1 VMGCVGNA
9 PYDLFHTNKCM
20 TKYLLIFL
28 FVLSSLIAF
37 SQPGNKNI
45 FKTIEYT
52 FDSANLKPTIYYTVV
67 SWCGAN
73 LDDLILL
80 KDSIIKYRNNFHLVI
95 LLDSNL
101 RHKPKYFNCLK
112 EYTPDTII
120 YLNPFFPTC
129 FWKKRE
135 ARWYAQ
141 QVNESFSTNFKM
153 VGPGALFARFRN
165 RSYFFSLSRIVEFPS
180 FLRSMGK

>member
-1 VMGCVGNA
+1 M
-9 PYDLFHTNKCM
+9 
-20 TKYLLIFL
+20 KYFLIIF
-28 FVLSSLIAF
+28 FCFTFQFGI
-37 SQPGNKNI
+37 SQAEKKNI
-45 FKTIEYT
+45 FRSCAYS
-52 FDSANLKPTIYYTVV
+52 FDSKMKPTLYYTVV
-67 SWCGAN
+67 SWCGGN
-73 LDDLILL
+73 LDDLLQL
-80 KDSIIKYRNNFHLVI
+80 KDSIIKYRNDFHLVI

-141 QVNESFSTNFKM
+141 QLNEVFATNIRLA
-153 VGPGALFARFRN
+153 GPADLFASFRN
-165 RSYFFSLSRIVEFPS
+165 KTYFFSIPRGSDFASYFQSIYDR
-180 FLRSMGK
+180 

>member
-1 VMGCVGNA
+1 MN
-9 PYDLFHTNKCM
+9 YF
-20 TKYLLIFL
+20 LIIF
-28 FVLSSLIAF
+28 FCFTFQFGI
-37 SQPGNKNI
+37 SQAEKKNI
-45 FKTIEYT
+45 FRSCEYS
-52 FDSANLKPTIYYTVV
+52 FDSKMKPTLYYTVV
-67 SWCGAN
+67 SWCGGN
-73 LDDLILL
+73 LDDLLQL
-80 KDSIIKYRNNFHLVI
+80 KDSIIKYRNDFHLVI

-141 QVNESFSTNFKM
+141 QVNEIFSTNFKIL
-153 VGPGALFARFRN
+153 GPGTLFASFRSK
-165 RSYFFSLSRIVEFPS
+165 SYFFSLFRIVEFPS
-180 FLRSMGK
+180 FLRSIDNR

>member
-1 VMGCVGNA
+1 MI
-9 PYDLFHTNKCM
+9 
-20 TKYLLIFL
+20 KYLLIL
-28 FVLSSLIAF
+28 VLNFSSLIAF

-52 FDSANLKPTIYYTVV
+52 FDLANLKPTIYYTVV

-80 KDSIIKYRNNFHLVI
+80 KDSIIKYRNDFHLVI

-112 EYTPDTII
+112 QFTPDTII
-120 YLNPFFPTC
+120 YLNPFFPSC
-129 FWKKRE
+129 FKKKRE

-141 QVNESFSTNFKM
+141 QVNEIFSTNFKIL
-153 VGPGALFARFRN
+153 GPGTLFASFRSK
-165 RSYFFSLSRIVEFPS
+165 SYFFSLLRIVEFPS
-180 FLRSMGK
+180 FLRSIDNR

>member
-1 VMGCVGNA
+1 M
-9 PYDLFHTNKCM
+9 F
-20 TKYLLIFL
+20 KYLL
-28 FVLSSLIAF
+28 VLVFNFSCLIGICQA
-37 SQPGNKNI
+37 GDKNI
-45 FKTIEYT
+45 FKTIQYT
-52 FDSANLKPTIYYTVV
+52 FDSANPKPTIYYTVV
-67 SWCGAN
+67 SWCGGN
-73 LDDLILL
+73 LDQLILL
-80 KDSIIKYRNNFHLVI
+80 KDSIKKYRNDFQLVI

-129 FWKKRE
+129 FWKRKE

-141 QVNESFSTNFKM
+141 QINEVFSTDFKM
-153 VGPGALFARFRN
+153 VGPAALFASFHN
-165 RSYFFSLSRIVEFPS
+165 RSYFFSSWRIVDFPS